1 MGCARTFGESRR
13 FTCGIVRP
21 MKKPLVVLGVILLVL
36 GAVGLAH
43 PIIPY
48 SKRQEVLKVGP
59 LETTVE
65 KQESVEVPRL
75 VSGLVALGGLGIF
88 VLGLQSKK

>member
-1 MGCARTFGESRR
+1 
-13 FTCGIVRP
+13 

-36 GAVGLAH
+36 GVIAFVH
-43 PIIPY
+43 PVIPY
-48 SKRQEVLKVGP
+48 SKHQEVLKVGP

-65 KQESVEVPRL
+65 KQESVEVPQL
-75 VSGLVALGGLGIF
+75 VSGLVALAGLGVL

>member
-1 MGCARTFGESRR
+1 
-13 FTCGIVRP
+13 
-21 MKKPLVVLGVILLVL
+21 MKKPFVILGVILLVL

-48 SKRQEVLKVGP
+48 NTRQEVLKVGP
-59 LETTVE
+59 IQTTVE

-75 VSGLVALGGLGIF
+75 VSGLVALSGLGVL
-88 VLGLQSKK
+88 VLGLGSRK